1 MEIISLEEEVAV
13 EIVHPLVETTN
24 LVEEAVE
31 TIQEEG
37 ATEELMVEAI
47 RLVVEEIIHQLEG
60 AIKLVEEA
68 METIQVEEVME
79 IIHQMEEVIME
90 MINLVEGTVME
101 ILLHKVEITSLV

>member
-31 TIQEEG
+31 TIQEE
-37 ATEELMVEAI
+37 EAI
-47 RLVVEEIIHQLEG
+47 RLVVEKIIHQLEG

-90 MINLVEGTVME
+90 IINLVLGTVME
-101 ILLHKVEITSLV
+101 ILHHKVEITSLV